1 MASQPLVL
9 TDPNLLAEFVR
20 ESEFK
25 GFFEQRF
32 AAPPDLA
39 ALLFRDGQLI
49 DAYKGAHFSVGGITE
64 AIKRLFVGT
73 HHIAIMLADLKPF
86 QVTMPL
92 KAMSKDNVEIAG
104 LVTLDLQLNPE
115 KPGNILGL
123 MGGVSRQEKELKPG
137 EEPTGR
143 KALSRFDVLERI
155 RPHFADR
162 VIEAAIGRIYAEEM
176 RGNIGLQDK
185 LQADMMTLAERI
197 CGDIGIMVR
206 STSVEWAMNAVE
218 REQFAKA
225 EIERQQAQLDYQLEL
240 MKREVERQSEST
252 KVKIEANVDMTKL
265 QQSSEDELALMVL
278 NSEVR
283 FIDARVGN
291 ERRQEMEALQHEIQV
306 LRVERAG
313 RFENELAEAGQVI
326 DLTAEKAR
334 LRVVERE
341 IELLDIRHV
350 GEMKKIGA
358 FTDLEIQ
365 GAQERLTIALRKEG
379 QNAELDIT
387 DRAQRL
393 ARENLAGI
401 NEIEGKRADADA
413 DRRIKEGD
421 ATTRNTIDMRDSD
434 TRARIGQLEAGARM
448 TPEQILAINA
458 GIEPHV
464 AEVLKEQARAQAT
477 SQVNSMEIMRQ
488 LIDEAR
494 ADREAERAQTLDVLK
509 AGMAGASGVAHG
521 AGGKDYGHVEGEP
534 GIGTAGLSPTRVECP
549 KCGKVLMAKANFC
562 TGCGHQMRT

>member
-25 GFFEQRF
+25 TFFEKRF

-49 DAYKGAHFSVGGITE
+49 EAYKGAHFSVGGITE
-64 AIKRLFVGT
+64 ALKRLVIGT

-86 QVTMPL
+86 QVSMPL

-123 MGGVSRQEKELKPG
+123 MGGVSRQEREMKQG

-155 RPHFADR
+155 RPHFTDR
-162 VIEAAIGRIYAEEM
+162 VIEAVIGRVYAEEI
-176 RGNIGLQDK
+176 RGNVGLQDK
-185 LQADMMTLAERI
+185 IQADMMTLAERI

-206 STSVEWAMNAVE
+206 STSIEWAMNAVE

-225 EIERQQAQLDYQLEL
+225 EIERQQESLDYQLDL
-240 MKREVERQSEST
+240 MKREVARQSEST
-252 KVKIEANVDMTKL
+252 KVKIEANVDLTKL
-265 QQSSEDELALMVL
+265 QEASEDELAHMVL
-278 NSEVR
+278 ESEVR

-291 ERRQEMEALQHEIQV
+291 ERRQEMEALSHEISV

-326 DLTAEKAR
+326 DLTKEQAR
-334 LRVVERE
+334 LRLVERE
-341 IELLDIRHV
+341 IELLDVSHV
-350 GEMKKIGA
+350 AEMKKVGA
-358 FTDLEIQ
+358 FTDMEIE
-365 GAQERLTIALRKEG
+365 GAQARLGITLKKEG
-379 QNAELDIT
+379 LNSELDIT
-387 DRAQRL
+387 ERAQAI
-393 ARENLAGI
+393 ARANLAGL
-401 NEIEGKRADADA
+401 NEIETVKADSDA
-413 DRRIKEGD
+413 VRRIKEGD
-421 ATTRNTIDMRDSD
+421 AQTRQAIDMRETD
-434 TRARIGQLEAGARM
+434 TRARIEQLKVGAGM
-448 TPEQILAINA
+448 TPEQIMAINA

-477 SQVNSMEIMRQ
+477 AQHSSMEIMRQ

-494 ADREAERAQTLDVLK
+494 SDREAERQQTLDVLK

-534 GIGTAGLSPTRVECP
+534 GAGTLSPTRVECP

>member
-25 GFFEQRF
+25 TFFEKRF

-64 AIKRLFVGT
+64 ALKRLVIGS

-86 QVTMPL
+86 QVSMPL

-123 MGGVSRQEKELKPG
+123 MGGVSRMEKDVAPG
-137 EEPTGR
+137 QEPTGR

-155 RPHFADR
+155 RPHFTDR
-162 VIEAAIGRIYAEEM
+162 VIEATIGRVYAEEI

-185 LQADMMTLAERI
+185 IQADMMQLAERV
-197 CGDIGIMVR
+197 CGDIGVMVR
-206 STSVEWAMNAVE
+206 STSIEWAMNAVE
-218 REQFAKA
+218 REQFARA
-225 EIERQQAQLDYQLEL
+225 EVERQQSALDYQLEL
-240 MKREVERQSEST
+240 MKREVARQAEST
-252 KVKIEANVDMTKL
+252 KVKIEANVDVTKL
-265 QQSSEDELALMVL
+265 EQASEDELAHMVL
-278 NSEVR
+278 ESEVR
-283 FIDARVGN
+283 FVDAREAA
-291 ERRQEMEALQHEIQV
+291 ERRQEMEALSHEIEV

-326 DLTAEKAR
+326 DLTKEQSR

-341 IELLDIRHV
+341 IEILDTRHIA
-350 GEMKKIGA
+350 EMKRIGA
-358 FTDLEIQ
+358 FSDMEIQ
-365 GAQERLTIALRKEG
+365 GAEERLTIALKKEG
-379 QNAELDIT
+379 LNSELDIT
-387 DRAQRL
+387 ERAQAI
-393 ARENLAGI
+393 ARANLAGV
-401 NEIEGKRADADA
+401 NEIEGKRADSDA
-413 DRRIKEGD
+413 DRQIKVGD
-421 ATTRNTIDMRDSD
+421 AETRQAIDLRETD
-434 TRARIGQLEAGARM
+434 TRARVEQLKVGAGM
-448 TPEQILAINA
+448 TPEQIMAINA

-477 SQVNSMEIMRQ
+477 AQHSSMDIMRQ

-494 ADREAERAQTLDVLK
+494 TDREAERKQTLDVLK

-521 AGGKDYGHVEGEP
+521 AGGKDNDPLNEGTE
-534 GIGTAGLSPTRVECP
+534 TLSPTKVECP
-549 KCGKVLMAKANFC
+549 ECGKELPAKANFC
-562 TGCGHQMRT
+562 TGCGHKMRT

>member
-20 ESEFK
+20 ESELR

-32 AAPPDLA
+32 ATPPDIA

-64 AIKRLFVGT
+64 AIKRLVIGS

-104 LVTLDLQLNPE
+104 AVTLELQLNPE

-123 MGGVSRQEKELKPG
+123 MSGVSRQEKDLKEG
-137 EEPTGR
+137 EQPTGR

-155 RPHFADR
+155 RPHFTDR
-162 VIEAAIGRIYAEEM
+162 VIEATIGRVHAEEI
-176 RGNIGLQDK
+176 RGDIGLQDK
-185 LQADMMTLAERI
+185 LQADMMQLAERV
-197 CGDIGIMVR
+197 CGDIGVMVR

-218 REQFAKA
+218 REQFARA
-225 EIERQQAQLDYQLEL
+225 EIERQQESLDYQLDL
-240 MKREVERQSEST
+240 MKREVARQVESAS
-252 KVKIEANVDMTKL
+252 VKIQANVDVTKL
-265 QQSSEDELALMVL
+265 QQASDDELAHMVL
-278 NSEVR
+278 TSEVR
-283 FIDARVGN
+283 FVDAREAA
-291 ERRQEMEALQHEIQV
+291 ERRQEMEALAHEIQV

-326 DLTAEKAR
+326 DLTQAQAR

-341 IELLDIRHV
+341 IALLDLRHDV
-350 GEMKKIGA
+350 ELKKIGSFSDMEIRA
-358 FTDLEIQ
+358 AQQRLEI
-365 GAQERLTIALRKEG
+365 ALKSEADS
-379 QNAELDIT
+379 AELDIARKAQDQARDHLKGIT
-387 DRAQRL
+387 D
-393 ARENLAGI
+393 
-401 NEIEGKRADADA
+401 IETGKLDSDA

-421 ATTRNTIDMRDSD
+421 AQTRNAVDLRETD
-434 TRARIGQLEAGARM
+434 TRARVEQLRAGATM

-477 SQVNSMEIMRQ
+477 AQHSSMEIMRQ

-494 ADREAERAQTLDVLK
+494 ADREAERRQTLDVLK
-509 AGMAGASGVAHG
+509 AGMTGASGVAHG
-521 AGGKDYGHVEGEP
+521 AGGKYYDPTLEGGGET
-534 GIGTAGLSPTRVECP
+534 ISPTHVECP
-549 KCGKVLMAKANFC
+549 ECGKVLLAKANFC
-562 TGCGHQMRT
+562 TGCGHKMRT

>member
-25 GFFEQRF
+25 TFFEKRY

-64 AIKRLFVGT
+64 AIKGLVVGS

-86 QVTMPL
+86 QLSMPL

-123 MGGVSRQEKELKPG
+123 MGGVSRQEKDLKPG

-155 RPHFADR
+155 RPHFTDR
-162 VIEAAIGRIYAEEM
+162 VIEATIGRIYAEEI

-185 LQADMMTLAERI
+185 IQADMMTLAERI

-206 STSVEWAMNAVE
+206 STSIEWAMNAVE
-218 REQFAKA
+218 REAFSRA
-225 EIERQQAQLDYQLEL
+225 EVERQQKALDYQLEL
-240 MKREVERQSEST
+240 MKREVERQGEST
-252 KVKIEANVDMTKL
+252 KVKIESNVDLTKL
-265 QQSSEDELALMVL
+265 QHASQDELSMMVL
-278 NSEVR
+278 DSEVR

-313 RFENELAEAGQVI
+313 RFENELSEAGQVI
-326 DLTAEKAR
+326 DLTKEQAR
-334 LRVVERE
+334 LRLVERE
-341 IELLDIRHV
+341 IELLDTRHI

-358 FTDLEIQ
+358 FSDMEIQ
-365 GAQERLTIALRKEG
+365 GAQQRLTIALGKEG
-379 QNAELDIT
+379 LNAELDIAE
-387 DRAQRL
+387 RSQAL
-393 ARENLAGI
+393 ARANLAGI
-401 NEIEGKRADADA
+401 NQIETEKADSDA
-413 DRRIKEGD
+413 ERRIKEGD
-421 ATTRNTIDMRDSD
+421 AETRQQIEQRETD
-434 TRARIGQLEAGARM
+434 TRARVEQLKAGASM

-477 SQVNSMEIMRQ
+477 AQHSSMEIMRQ

-494 ADREAERAQTLDVLK
+494 SDREAERAQTLDVLK

-534 GIGTAGLSPTRVECP
+534 GMGTLSPTRVECP

>member
-20 ESEFK
+20 ESEFST
-25 GFFEQRF
+25 FFEKRF

-64 AIKRLFVGT
+64 AIKGLVVGS

-86 QVTMPL
+86 QVSMPL

-123 MGGVSRQEKELKPG
+123 MGGVARQEKDAKPG

-155 RPHFADR
+155 RPHFTDR
-162 VIEAAIGRIYAEEM
+162 VIEATIGRVYAEEI
-176 RGNIGLQDK
+176 RGNVGLQDK

-206 STSVEWAMNAVE
+206 STSIEWAMNAVE
-218 REQFAKA
+218 REQFARA
-225 EIERQQAQLDYQLEL
+225 EVERQQAALDYQLEL
-240 MKREVERQSEST
+240 MKREVERQGEST
-252 KVKIEANVDMTKL
+252 KVKIEANVDLTRL
-265 QQSSEDELALMVL
+265 QQASQDELAHMVL
-278 NSEVR
+278 ESEVR

-313 RFENELAEAGQVI
+313 RFENELSEAGQVI
-326 DLTAEKAR
+326 DLTKEQAR
-334 LRVVERE
+334 LRLVERD
-341 IELLDIRHV
+341 IELLDTRHL

-358 FTDLEIQ
+358 FSDMEIK
-365 GAQERLTIALRKEG
+365 GAQERLTIALNKEG
-379 QNAELDIT
+379 LNSELDVT
-387 DRAQRL
+387 ERAQAI
-393 ARENLAGI
+393 ARANLAGV
-401 NEIEGKRADADA
+401 NQIETVKADSDA
-413 DRRIKEGD
+413 ERRIKEGD
-421 ATTRNTIDMRDSD
+421 AETRQQIDMRETD
-434 TRARIGQLEAGARM
+434 TRARVEQLKAGATM

-477 SQVNSMEIMRQ
+477 AQHSSMEIMRQ

-521 AGGKDYGHVEGEP
+521 AGGKDYGHIEGEP
-534 GIGTAGLSPTRVECP
+534 GAETLSPTRVECP

>member
-25 GFFEQRF
+25 TFFEKRF
-32 AAPPDLA
+32 ATPPDLA

-64 AIKRLFVGT
+64 AIKRLVIGS

-86 QVTMPL
+86 QVSMPL
-92 KAMSKDNVEIAG
+92 KAMSKDDVEIAG
-104 LVTLDLQLNPE
+104 LVTFELQLNPE

-123 MGGVSRQEKELKPG
+123 MGGVARQERELKEG
-137 EEPTGR
+137 EQPTGR

-155 RPHFADR
+155 RPHFTDR
-162 VIEAAIGRIYAEEM
+162 VIEADIGRVYAEEI
-176 RGNIGLQDK
+176 RGNVGLQDK
-185 LQADMMTLAERI
+185 LQADMMQLAERI
-197 CGDIGIMVR
+197 CGDIGVMVR

-218 REQFAKA
+218 REQFARA
-225 EIERQQAQLDYQLEL
+225 EVERQQTQLDYQLEL

-252 KVKIEANVDMTKL
+252 KVKIAANVDLTKVE
-265 QQSSEDELALMVL
+265 QASQDELSHLVL
-278 NSEVR
+278 ESEVR
-283 FIDARVGN
+283 FVDAREAA
-291 ERRQEMEALQHEIQV
+291 ERRQEMEALGHEIQV

-326 DLTAEKAR
+326 DLTKEQAR

-341 IELLDIRHV
+341 IEILDTRHV
-350 GEMKKIGA
+350 AEMKKVGA
-358 FTDLEIQ
+358 FSDMEIH
-365 GAQERLTIALRKEG
+365 GAQERLEIALKKEG
-379 QNAELDIT
+379 LNSELDIT
-387 DRAQRL
+387 DRAQAI
-393 ARENLAGI
+393 ARANLAAVTGI
-401 NEIEGKRADADA
+401 ETSRLDSDA

-421 ATTRNTIDMRDSD
+421 AQTRQTIDIKEAD
-434 TRARIGQLEAGARM
+434 TRSRVEQLKVGAGM

-477 SQVNSMEIMRQ
+477 AQHSSMDIMRQ
-488 LIDEAR
+488 LVDDAR
-494 ADREAERAQTLDVLK
+494 SDREAERKQTLDVLK
-509 AGMAGASGVAHG
+509 AGMTGATGVAHG
-521 AGGKDYGHVEGEP
+521 AGGKPYDP
-534 GIGTAGLSPTRVECP
+534 TAGNDGGTLSPTHVECP
-549 KCGKVLMAKANFC
+549 ECGKVLPAKANFC

>member
-25 GFFEQRF
+25 TFFGKRY

-64 AIKRLFVGT
+64 AIKRLVIGT

-86 QVTMPL
+86 QVSMPM

-123 MGGVSRQEKELKPG
+123 MGGVSRQERELKEG
-137 EEPTGR
+137 EQPTGR

-155 RPHFADR
+155 RPHFTDR
-162 VIEAAIGRIYAEEM
+162 VLEAVIGRVYAEEI
-176 RGNIGLQDK
+176 RGNVGLQDK
-185 LQADMMTLAERI
+185 IQADMMQLAERI

-206 STSVEWAMNAVE
+206 STSIEWAMNAVE

-225 EIERQQAQLDYQLEL
+225 EIERQQAQLDWQLEL

-252 KVKIEANVDMTKL
+252 KVKIAANVDLTKV
-265 QQSSEDELALMVL
+265 QQASEDELSHMVL
-278 NSEVR
+278 ESEVR
-283 FIDARVGN
+283 FVDAREAA
-291 ERRQEMEALQHEIQV
+291 ERRQEMEALAHEIQV

-326 DLTAEKAR
+326 DLTKEKSR

-341 IELLDIRHV
+341 IELLDVRHV
-350 GEMKKIGA
+350 AEMKKVGA
-358 FTDLEIQ
+358 FSDMEIQ
-365 GAQERLTIALRKEG
+365 AAQSRLQTALTKEG
-379 QNAELDIT
+379 QNAELDVT
-387 DRAQRL
+387 ERAQAI
-393 ARENLAGI
+393 ARANLAAVTGI
-401 NEIEGKRADADA
+401 ETSRLDADA

-421 ATTRNTIDMRDSD
+421 AQTRQTIDIKEAD
-434 TRARIGQLEAGARM
+434 TRSRVEQLKVGAGM

-477 SQVNSMEIMRQ
+477 AQHSSMEIMRQ
-488 LIDEAR
+488 LVDEAR
-494 ADREAERAQTLDVLK
+494 ADREAERKQTLDVLK
-509 AGMAGASGVAHG
+509 AGMTGATGVAHG
-521 AGGKDYGHVEGEP
+521 AGGKPYDPTGEYGQE
-534 GIGTAGLSPTRVECP
+534 TLSPTHVECP
-549 KCGKVLMAKANFC
+549 ECGKVLPAKANFC

>member
-25 GFFEQRF
+25 TFFEKRF

-64 AIKRLFVGT
+64 AIKRLVVGS
-73 HHIAIMLADLKPF
+73 HHIAILLADLKPF
-86 QVTMPL
+86 QIAMPL

-104 LVTLDLQLNPE
+104 QVTLDLQLNPE

-123 MGGVSRQEKELKPG
+123 MGGVSRHEREMKPG

-155 RPHFADR
+155 RPHFTDR
-162 VIEAAIGRIYAEEM
+162 VIEAVIGRMLAEEI

-185 LQADMMTLAERI
+185 IQADMMTLAERI
-197 CGDIGIMVR
+197 CGDIGVMVR
-206 STSVEWAMNAVE
+206 STSIEWAMNAVE

-225 EIERQQAQLDYQLEL
+225 EIERQQESLDYQLEL
-240 MKREVERQSEST
+240 MKREVARQVEST
-252 KVKIEANVDMTKL
+252 KVKIEANVDVTRL
-265 QQSSEDELALMVL
+265 EQASQDELSHMVL
-278 NSEVR
+278 ESEVR
-283 FIDARVGN
+283 FVDAREAA
-291 ERRQEMEALQHEIQV
+291 ERRQEMEALGHEIQV

-326 DLTAEKAR
+326 DLTQQQAR

-341 IELLDIRHV
+341 IEILDVSHV
-350 GEMKKIGA
+350 AEMKKMGA
-358 FTDLEIQ
+358 FSDMEIQ

-379 QNAELDIT
+379 LNSELDVT
-387 DRAQRL
+387 ERAQAI
-393 ARENLAGI
+393 ARANLAGI
-401 NEIEGKRADADA
+401 NQIETVKADSDA
-413 DRRIKEGD
+413 ERRIKEGD
-421 ATTRNTIDMRDSD
+421 AQTRQAIDMRETD
-434 TRARIGQLEAGARM
+434 TRARVEQLKAGATM
-448 TPEQILAINA
+448 SPEQILAINA

-477 SQVNSMEIMRQ
+477 AQHSSMEIMRQ

-494 ADREAERAQTLDVLK
+494 ADREAERRQTLDVLK

-534 GIGTAGLSPTRVECP
+534 GADTLSPTRVECP